1 MNEHASGRPPGVEPC
16 SPAPECL
23 VFPREHGG
31 HTTCNLVGMARL
43 STTVG
48 GLMVMVGFFV
58 GCSGTPSSVPP
69 EGAGDAGAP
78 SSDASAPPPDAP
90 VDAMAEASAGG
101 CGGAPAVFDGRWVV
115 GTSGGTT
122 FHRFDHPA
130 PKGLVIALH
139 GTNGSSVSVA
149 TKKKEW
155 QSFHSAARA
164 RGYSVLVPESE
175 QREKP
180 RRWDN
185 APSADNADLVRL
197 ASLIEE
203 ARQAGGLPSTAPIY
217 VVGMSQGAGVAP
229 IFGQLLAS
237 RGFPVRAV
245 AAYCGGS
252 SPVFARPEYTLPT
265 IFAAMAA
272 DDVIVDSAAA
282 VATNVAALEARRVE
296 TSSYVKPAE
305 KLCPERFARIPGI
318 DAAASRA
325 IVDGLRA
332 ARVVDADGTILTH
345 GSDLEGAAPPGIP
358 PELSAF
364 SDDIDEQLQVVAAG
378 HAFFGDRNDATLAF
392 FAAHP

>member
-1 MNEHASGRPPGVEPC
+1 MNERASGRPRPIVPH
-16 SPAPECL
+16 APRTKCL
-23 VFPREHGG
+23 LLPRERDG
-31 HTTCNLVGMARL
+31 HTPCTLASMARL

-48 GLMVMVGFFV
+48 GLMVMVGLFS
-58 GCSGTPSSVPP
+58 GCSGASSSVPP
-69 EGAGDAGAP
+69 EGAGDAAAP
-78 SSDASAPPPDAP
+78 SSDASSVPPPDAMA
-90 VDAMAEASAGG
+90 DAAAGA
-101 CGGAPAVFDGRWVV
+101 CGVVPAVFDGRWLV

-130 PKGLVIALH
+130 PKGLVVALH

-155 QSFHSAARA
+155 QSFHAAARA

-175 QREKP
+175 QRDKP

-185 APSADNADLVRL
+185 APSADNADLVRI

-203 ARQAGGLPSTAPIY
+203 ARRTGGLPSTAPIY

-265 IFAAMAA
+265 VFAAMAN

-282 VATNVAALEARRVE
+282 VASNVAALEARRVE
-296 TSSYVKPAE
+296 TLAYVKPAE
-305 KLCPERFARIPGI
+305 KLCPERFTRIPGV
-318 DAAASRA
+318 DAAASLA

-332 ARVVDADGTILTH
+332 AQVVAADGTILTH